1 MTQQLVTS
9 SLPAASIGNQFGYRF
24 DGDRVELNAD
34 IQCYSPAHAGLDW
47 ALQLWAD
54 EAIKI
59 AELPLGQLFPD
70 NQGKVVVNGVAVA
83 MLPAGSVPHALSL
96 KLVSGFNGM
105 HDCLHDQRDFEV
117 LQGFEQPRL
126 RDPVECRLDGEE
138 FFLDIAGIENPREV
152 ENLSGTLVLEI
163 WSLDSPYTGG
173 AWQGTP
179 LASLV
184 VGCLQGQSEW
194 AESHFTAKAAPI
206 PEGGHPTLML
216 REWTEAGYVTRDY
229 RALPSL
235 RTPGVVEM
243 VASPDPL
250 APVELPAPQIEPA
263 VMNDPEE
270 ERLPVNQA
278 SPEEIVALKGV
289 SRHVAQGIVESRPF
303 ESVDDLIRVKG
314 IGPKLLEKL
323 RRIFRV

>member
-1 MTQQLVTS
+1 MLQQLVIA
-9 SLPAASIGNQFGYRF
+9 SLPAASIGNRFGYRF

-47 ALQLWAD
+47 ALQLWAND
-54 EAIKI
+54 EIKI

-70 NQGKVVVNGVAVA
+70 NQGRTEADGVATA
-83 MLPAGSVPHALSL
+83 MLPAGSLPHALSL
-96 KLVSGFNGM
+96 KLVSGFNGV

-117 LQGFEQPRL
+117 PQGFEQPRL

-152 ENLSGTLVLEI
+152 DNLSGTLALEI
-163 WSLDSPYTGG
+163 WSLDSPYAGG
-173 AWQGTP
+173 AWQGTQ

-184 VGCLQGQSEW
+184 AGCLQGQSGW

-229 RALPSL
+229 RALPFLQTS
-235 RTPGVVEM
+235 GAAEM
-243 VASPDPL
+243 LASPDPV
-250 APVELPAPQIEPA
+250 APVELPAPQIESA
-263 VMNDPEE
+263 VMTDPEE

-278 SPEEIVALKGV
+278 SPEEIEALKGIN
-289 SRHVAQGIVESRPF
+289 RNVAKAIVESRPF
-303 ESVDDLIRVKG
+303 DSVDDLIRVKG
-314 IGPKLLEKL
+314 IGPKVLERL

>member
-1 MTQQLVTS
+1 MSQQLVIA
-9 SLPAASIGNQFGYRF
+9 SLPAASIGNRFGYRF

-70 NQGKVVVNGVAVA
+70 NQGRLEASGVATA
-83 MLPAGSVPHALSL
+83 MLPAGSLPHALSL
-96 KLVSGFNGM
+96 KLVSGFNGV

-117 LQGFEQPRL
+117 PQGFEQPRL

-152 ENLSGTLVLEI
+152 DNLSGTLALEI
-163 WSLDSPYTGG
+163 WSLESPYTGG
-173 AWQGTP
+173 AWQGTQ

-184 VGCLQGQSEW
+184 AGCLQGQSGW

-235 RTPGVVEM
+235 MRPAAEWTP
-243 VASPDPL
+243 SPDP
-250 APVELPAPQIEPA
+250 AVPAEPPTPHNEPA
-263 VMNDPEE
+263 VESSPDA
-270 ERLPVNQA
+270 LLAVNQA
-278 SPEEIVALKGV
+278 SAEEIEALKGIN
-289 SRHVAQGIVESRPF
+289 RNVAKAIVESRPF
-303 ESVDDLIRVKG
+303 DSVDDLIRVKG
-314 IGPKLLEKL
+314 IGPKLLERL